1 MKETNFIAS
10 YVARFPL
17 TAAICYVAVV
27 IAFLLITASS
37 VIDILE
43 YRQAVAAAGD
53 VLSRLESRNP
63 SLARSAD
70 AKGASLPTGSPV
82 LEGQT
87 VTVAGATL
95 LQRVAGAVTRFGGNI
110 LSSQVDLQEAQ
121 SKDGFVK
128 VSVDCEVDQPSLQKL
143 LYDIEGGMPFLFV
156 DQLAAQRPEITAG
169 GGREKIRVSILV
181 SGKWQGTK

>member
-1 MKETNFIAS
+1 MKKNSFIAG
-10 YVARFPL
+10 YLARFPL

-37 VIDILE
+37 IFDILE
-43 YRQAVAAAGD
+43 YRRAVAEAGD

-63 SLARSAD
+63 SLARNAD
-70 AKGASLPTGSPV
+70 VGSLPTGSPV
-82 LEGQT
+82 IEGQT
-87 VTVAGATL
+87 VTIAGATL

-121 SKDGFVK
+121 SKDGLVK

-143 LYDIEGGMPFLFV
+143 LYDVEGGMPFLFV
-156 DQLAAQRPEITAG
+156 DQLVAQAPETVTG
-169 GGREKIRVSILV
+169 PLKGKMRVSILV
-181 SGKWQGTK
+181 SGKWQGAK